1 MSKQKPT
8 ASALDKAL
16 TDPSQVFDGPEQV
29 VHDARFSAADKLRIL
44 ERWEIDAQL
53 LQVATEENM
62 GGDVGED
69 GALLQRVRRS
79 LNALAVRSNA
89 SQSATGSG

>member
-1 MSKQKPT
+1 MSKQKAS

-16 TDPSQVFDGPEQV
+16 TDPSEVFDGPEQV
-29 VHDARFSAADKLRIL
+29 VHDARFGTADKLRIL
-44 ERWEIDAQL
+44 ERWEIDAKL

-62 GGDVGED
+62 GGNVGED

-79 LNALAVRSNA
+79 LDALAVRSKPSPPGA
-89 SQSATGSG
+89 GTR